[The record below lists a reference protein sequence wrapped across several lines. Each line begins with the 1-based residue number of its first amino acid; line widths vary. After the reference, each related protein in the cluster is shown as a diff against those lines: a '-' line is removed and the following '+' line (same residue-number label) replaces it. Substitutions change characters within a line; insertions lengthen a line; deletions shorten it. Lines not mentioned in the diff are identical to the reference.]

1 MSDKQLYVS
10 CWYPSD
16 QMVEENGARRVA
28 YSFYAASE
36 KQARAKATLHF
47 MEQFPDTDDTE
58 FELRIY
64 VCAGGIPCSEFEA
77 WDENFL
83 YEFEWNDE
91 VGHPVPQT
99 QVKPVEFGKLSASL
113 RVAVLVKYRTT
124 EITSDQLAGALEEDG
139 ANTFDSHIADAI
151 IKTPAVAAMYP
162 ERIIEAI
169 DYIREKCPPTKKWPE
184 IKAVLAGWLNQH
196 NEERKDSS
204 ASLSLVDTARQNAA
218 EEKLRVS
225 SGATA
230 GGGNLTDR
238 GEGYKHD
245 FDSLALD
252 IALGRVARSMDFDI
266 YNLRG
271 AYINRAREIIKL
283 KERPFPALFSAYRN
297 SPGILDYSR
306 AMIIYSV
313 KTAPD
318 NIEVTPGKLAEYINK
333 TLTETDHV
341 NPDPHIV
348 AVACGITGETYSNE
362 ESEQNSA
369 SAAGPLADEQTAIG
383 TVGAQQPD
391 ANVASE
397 NLEDGTSV
405 ERTGPF
411 YYRTADGQVG
421 RANKLAKLEAVI
433 AQGCEEITKEE
444 YQALKDNPPVPQKN
458 TDEQGVVKSHGDG
471 LYSVEGLVAEQ
482 PAPETSVTSNEV
494 AQSEVEQ
501 AELTSRSEALTKELN
516 DKTGDAA
523 ENLSIWKRVHKTDP
537 ARTKTKKT
545 YGNKKDSAGNFEVLR
560 VTTSINPT
568 YQEQRA
574 TELFGPFGIGW
585 GVNIEDERFDPGIP
599 FMEPVYDASGK
610 FLGKSPIRNADGSI
624 ITSVNHTIRINLWYI
639 HNGVKGNI
647 PAYGHTK
654 YIYQTKSGATCDDEF
669 AKKSLTDATTKALSK
684 LGFSADVYTGLF
696 DDVEYTEENANQF
709 ELRNASD
716 KAEEVT
722 RTRKELDEKFKTN
735 TNSMRSAVTPN
746 EVSGIASSLT
756 RVMGIHLKAAREK
769 GDAEYTKYLEGRLR
783 RLEEVKAECLTKLQE
798 QAA

>member
-64 VCAGGIPCSEFEA
+64 VCVDGIPCSEFEA

-184 IKAVLAGWLNQH
+184 IKAVLAGWLNQRS
-196 NEERKDSS
+196 EERKDSS
-204 ASLSLVDTARQNAA
+204 TPLSLVDTARQNAA
-218 EEKLRVS
+218 EEKLHVS

-266 YNLRG
+266 YNLRS
-271 AYINRAREIIKL
+271 AHINRAREIIKL

-471 LYSVEGLVAEQ
+471 LYSVEGLVTEQ
-482 PAPETSVTSNEV
+482 PEPEAAAPSNEV
-494 AQSEVEQ
+494 VKTEVVATQPQAPAFQSIASDLEKDL
-501 AELTSRSEALTKELN
+501 AEKEGESR
-516 DKTGDAA
+516 D
-523 ENLSIWKRVHKTDP
+523 NLKIWRSVMRTDP
-537 ARTKTKKT
+537 RYTK
-545 YGNKKDSAGNFEVLR
+545 DLAGAGFDG
-560 VTTSINPT
+560 TSINAE
-568 YQEQRA
+568 YMIMRA
-574 TELFGPFGIGW
+574 TEIFGPVGTGW
-585 GVNIEDERFDPGIP
+585 GFEVIEDRMIPGAPMSEAIY
-599 FMEPVYDASGK
+599 EDKK
-610 FLGKSPIRNADGSI
+610 FIGNRILRDGDGTLITEQNHSIKIKFWYAIEGDIRGE
-624 ITSVNHTIRINLWYI
+624 VE
-639 HNGVKGNI
+639 
-647 PAYGHTK
+647 AYGATK
-654 YIYQTKSGATCDDEF
+654 YLYKSSRGITCDGE
-669 AKKSLTDATTKALSK
+669 AQKKSLTDAIKKALSL
-684 LGFSADVYTGLF
+684 LGFSADVWLGLY
-696 DDVEYTEENANQF
+696 DQAEYKQENAIEF
-709 ELRNASD
+709 DIRNASD
-716 KAEEVT
+716 KAEDVT
-722 RTRKELDEKFKTN
+722 RIRMELDEKFKAN
-735 TNSMRSAVTPN
+735 TKSMRSAVTPN
-746 EVSGIASSLT
+746 EISGIASSLT
-756 RVMGIHLKAAREK
+756 RVMGIHLKAAREN
-769 GDAEYTKYLEGRLR
+769 GDAEYAKYIEGRLR
-783 RLEEVKAECLTKLQE
+783 RLEEVKSECLTKLQE